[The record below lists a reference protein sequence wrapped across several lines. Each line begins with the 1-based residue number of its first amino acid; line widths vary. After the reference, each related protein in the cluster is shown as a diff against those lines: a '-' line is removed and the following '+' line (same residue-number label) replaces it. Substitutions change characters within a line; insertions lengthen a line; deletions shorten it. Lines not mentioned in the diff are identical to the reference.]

1 MFFTVLHT
9 IEFQKRGLPHAHII
23 FWVSNETSQSSV
35 ESIDSLIT
43 AEIPDPEIDPLGYIL
58 VAEHMIHGPCGDYN
72 KNAPCMKDGRCTKKF
87 PKNFQEET
95 TIDGN
100 GFVLYRRRNTGRYVT
115 KSGIRLDNKYVVPS
129 NLLLLKKYM
138 GHINV
143 EWCNKTIFIKYLF
156 KYVTKGPDRSKVF
169 LQRVQNGEDTPYND
183 ETETRD
189 EVKEYLDS
197 RYICDKDSCWRVFG
211 YDIHRHYPSVERMP
225 VHLPNE
231 NYITYSAGANMV
243 DVLSQTYLRRT
254 MLTEWFAT
262 NLQNPDARNL
272 TYPDFPTKWRWDD
285 KSRSWLPRKSR
296 EKRIGRLYY
305 VHPLAGDRYYLRM
318 LLLIVKGA
326 FSYECLRTYNN
337 IVYSSFKEACKARGL
352 LDDDKEWLSAFD
364 EAATWASPNQL
375 RQLFVTLLLYCQ
387 VSDEYEFFQKVW
399 RLLADDI
406 EYNFRKALNCPN
418 YQMPDNELK
427 EHLLDKLTTLFN
439 KSGGN
444 IEDFNL
450 PQ

>member
-1 MFFTVLHT
+1 M
-9 IEFQKRGLPHAHII
+9 
-23 FWVSNETSQSSV
+23 
-35 ESIDSLIT
+35 
-43 AEIPDPEIDPLGYIL
+43 
-58 VAEHMIHGPCGDYN
+58 
-72 KNAPCMKDGRCTKKF
+72 
-87 PKNFQEET
+87 
-95 TIDGN
+95 
-100 GFVLYRRRNTGRYVT
+100 
-115 KSGIRLDNKYVVPS
+115 
-129 NLLLLKKYM
+129 
-138 GHINV
+138 
-143 EWCNKTIFIKYLF
+143 
-156 KYVTKGPDRSKVF
+156 
-169 LQRVQNGEDTPYND
+169 
-183 ETETRD
+183 
-189 EVKEYLDS
+189 
-197 RYICDKDSCWRVFG
+197 
-211 YDIHRHYPSVERMP
+211 HYPSVERMP

-296 EKRIGRLYY
+296 EKRIGHLYY

-387 VSDEYEFFQKVW
+387 VNDEYEFFQKV
-399 RLLADDI
+399 
-406 EYNFRKALNCPN
+406 
-418 YQMPDNELK
+418 
-427 EHLLDKLTTLFN
+427 
-439 KSGGN
+439 
-444 IEDFNL
+444 
-450 PQ
+450 